1 MRRQK
6 NKMGFG
12 LLFAGYAT
20 LLFCKVM
27 PPAMMIGAIVM
38 YRALSKLSEYGKGFA
53 KASVHAGILG
63 IYHAVYTVLW
73 IVSSLGVMDGIMTS
87 RLFVLCDDIVYYG
100 LLLVF
105 HIFLYSGIY
114 EISKF
119 CGYDKG
125 IKKVYMSRVL
135 MAMFYAFAVISLP
148 LNYLGIQSYI
158 PLAHFIC
165 QIVWIIYTVVFIYGC
180 YMRIA
185 TEEII
190 REEERKIAEY
200 DAKYG
205 IKRKS
210 KKK

>member
-1 MRRQK
+1 
-6 NKMGFG
+6 MGFG
-12 LLFAGYAT
+12 LLFIGYAT
-20 LLFCKVM
+20 ILFFKVM
-27 PPAMMIGAIVM
+27 PPAMFIGAYLM
-38 YRALSKLSEYGKGFA
+38 YRALNKLSAYGKGFG
-53 KASVHAGILG
+53 KAAVFAGILG
-63 IYHAVYTVLW
+63 IYHALYTVLW
-73 IVSSLGVMDGIMTS
+73 IVSSLGYFDGIMTS
-87 RLFVLCDDIVYYG
+87 KLFVLCDDILYYG

-105 HIFLYSGIY
+105 HMFMYSGIL
-114 EISKF
+114 EISEF

-135 MAMFYAFAVISLP
+135 MAMFYAFAIISLP
-148 LNYLGIQSYI
+148 LNYFGIQSYI

-185 TEEII
+185 TQEII
-190 REEERKIAEY
+190 DEEERKIAEY

-205 IKRKS
+205 YKRSKT